1 MDAVISGSGWE
12 HHALVFF
19 ALMLTVGF
27 VSGESL
33 SENPAVVAAGLF
45 MAVPSALLG
54 VIGATAPLLAPVAFI
69 IMVGYLFNGYR
80 AAWGDAGFMV
90 IAGSFLALVAGV

>member
-1 MDAVISGSGWE
+1 MDANISGSGWE

-45 MAVPSALLG
+45 MA
-54 VIGATAPLLAPVAFI
+54 
-69 IMVGYLFNGYR
+69 
-80 AAWGDAGFMV
+80 
-90 IAGSFLALVAGV
+90 